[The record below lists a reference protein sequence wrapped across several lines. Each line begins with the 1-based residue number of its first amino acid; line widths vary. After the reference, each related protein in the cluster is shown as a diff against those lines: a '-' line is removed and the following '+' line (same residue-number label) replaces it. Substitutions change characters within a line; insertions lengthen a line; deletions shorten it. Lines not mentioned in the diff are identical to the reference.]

1 MRWTDED
8 EQQLIAL
15 RSNVISIGDTMYGR
29 EVALKKRE
37 MDAAAHKI
45 TREERE
51 ALQQKLDAMDAAEMD
66 ADEAN
71 VAAETMSAAMEGL
84 EPF

>member
-15 RSNVISIGDTMYGR
+15 RSNVISIGDRMYGR

-37 MDAAAHKI
+37 LDAAAHKL

-51 ALQQKLDAMDAAEMD
+51 ALRQKLDAMDAAEMD

-71 VAAETMSAAMEGL
+71 VAAETMPAAMEGL
-84 EPF
+84 EQF

>member
-1 MRWTDED
+1 
-8 EQQLIAL
+8 
-15 RSNVISIGDTMYGR
+15 MYVR
-29 EVALKKRE
+29 KVALKKRE
-37 MDAAAHKI
+37 LDAAAHKL

-51 ALQQKLDAMDAAEMD
+51 ALQQKLDAMDTAKTD

-71 VAAETMSAAMEGL
+71 VTAETMLAAMEGL

>member
-29 EVALKKRE
+29 EVALQKRE
-37 MDAAAHKI
+37 LDAAAHKL

-51 ALQQKLDAMDAAEMD
+51 ALRQKLDAMDAAEMD

-71 VAAETMSAAMEGL
+71 VAAEKMPEAMEGL